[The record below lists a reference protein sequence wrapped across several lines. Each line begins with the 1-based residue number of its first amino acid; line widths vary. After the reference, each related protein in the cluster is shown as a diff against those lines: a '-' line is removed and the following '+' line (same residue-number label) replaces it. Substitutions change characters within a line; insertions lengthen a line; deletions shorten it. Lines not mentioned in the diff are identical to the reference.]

1 MKGKK
6 FLGIVLAV
14 TMMFTGNVGTSAV
27 IQGAE
32 FGDGGDVNGYV
43 EETIGESE
51 NINESELDSD
61 NIESVGENSDEMFS
75 DSETPDAEETFEDGT
90 EDAQTGF
97 EDENEEAPEVA
108 DVWEELQ
115 GYSAEV
121 SYGISGPRIVP
132 DSTLQSGMRVTYD
145 CVWLGRYQRENAN
158 KNNPLK
164 WRVLDVNGTDA
175 FLWCEDEVADVN
187 YHNTAD
193 DFTWE
198 TCDLRKWLNGEF
210 YKNAFNATEKAAIRQ
225 YGVENLENPLTGTYA
240 GRATLDYIYLLS
252 VDEVINPRYGF
263 STNPSIQDDARKR
276 KGRNCWWLRTPGTK
290 MYLCG
295 MFMGGGEGIV
305 YNGSGVVYKPGGLPY
320 YPDSVYPVLHLNL
333 ANEKAYTYAGTVC
346 TNGTVNEQ
354 NKPNSG
360 TVEDNSKYE
369 ITFDKNANNAV
380 VDFSSKVV
388 IKGDKYGKL
397 PEARRNNY
405 VFVGW
410 YTKKKG
416 GTKVTSDTVVKI
428 SKNQRLYAQWRLGGY
443 IIYDLNEGTNAKANP
458 SYYYSTNG
466 VKLEAPKR
474 KGYVFKGWYTTKDFS
489 TGTKIS
495 KIKVGTRGDKVLYA
509 RWEAKKNQEI
519 QIEKQITKTY
529 KDIGKEFKLSVS
541 GRQENAKVTYVS
553 SNKKVATA
561 KDGKILIKGAGKT
574 TITVNFAETKNYN
587 SAKKKM
593 EVIVLDE
600 QTIQINARFETG
612 TGFPALAIGI
622 MNEIHY
628 TSEKILLN
636 ATAEGN
642 KLSYTS
648 SDKKI
653 AVVDKNGGIQCK
665 STGIVTIT
673 ITAKQTEK
681 YAKATQR
688 VTFKIAKGKPVI
700 NCSKEINKN
709 VFDAPFNLE
718 ANTGAEKVTLS
729 YKSNAPEATVDK
741 EGKVTLHNWE
751 DNAISKDVQIT
762 IVSKATRNYE
772 SATATITLKISKL
785 PPDEI
790 YLKQHTDITCTLC
803 SAVMMLRRKAWLN
816 NKDWKDIT
824 EEAVE
829 PIAWINRKDGG
840 LRWEFEYR
848 NMSVK
853 RGSLE
858 DISDKKAFLISMLN
872 EHPEGIV
879 IYENTKDKQHAVL
892 LTDYTNEKF
901 YSADPDR
908 NYKRPKGRIALTDT
922 YIAELCGK
930 KENQDIDPDIIINS
944 LGAYWYIEK

>member
-61 NIESVGENSDEMFS
+61 NIELVGENSDEMFS
-75 DSETPDAEETFEDGT
+75 DSEIPNAEETFEDGA
-90 EDAQTGF
+90 EDAQAGF

-164 WRVLDVNGTDA
+164 WRVLAVNGTDA

-388 IKGDKYGKL
+388 TKGDKYGKL

-405 VFVGW
+405 VFAGW

-474 KGYVFKGWYTTKDFS
+474 KGYIFKGWYTTKDFS

-509 RWEAKKNQEI
+509 RWGAKKNQEI

-529 KDIGKEFKLSVS
+529 KDIGKEFKLSIS
-541 GRQENAKVTYVS
+541 GRQENAKVTYAS

-561 KDGKILIKGAGKT
+561 KDGKILIKGVGKA
-574 TITVNFAETKNYN
+574 TITVNFAETTNYN
-587 SAKKKM
+587 AAKKKM

-700 NCSKEINKN
+700 NCPKEINKN
-709 VFDAPFNLE
+709 VFDAPFNLG

-729 YKSNAPEATVDK
+729 YESNAPEATVDK

-751 DNAISKDVQIT
+751 DNAISKEVQIT
-762 IVSKATRNYE
+762 IISKATRNYE

-790 YLKQHTDITCTLC
+790 YLKQPQGSKTCTLY
-803 SAVMMLRRKAWLN
+803 ATMMMLRRKAWLN
-816 NKDWKDIT
+816 NDKNWRDIIEKNVKPYAWDRQNDW
-824 EEAVE
+824 
-829 PIAWINRKDGG
+829 
-840 LRWEFEYR
+840 L
-848 NMSVK
+848 
-853 RGSLE
+853 RGSFTYAGMTTWYGFLPDNVE
-858 DISDKKAFLISMLN
+858 EKKKILISMLKD
-872 EHPEGIV
+872 HPEGIM
-879 IYENTKDKQHAVL
+879 IYANEINPSHAVL
-892 LTDYTNEKF
+892 LTDYTEGVF
-901 YSADPDR
+901 YCADSDTGQ
-908 NYKRPKGRIALTDT
+908 KSGRILLTET
-922 YIAELCGK
+922 LIAETCGS
-930 KENQDIDPDIIINS
+930 QDQDVVINS
-944 LGAYWYIEK
+944 LKKYWYIK

>member
-51 NINESELDSD
+51 NINESD
-61 NIESVGENSDEMFS
+61 SDEMFS
-75 DSETPDAEETFEDGT
+75 DSEIPNAEETFEDGA
-90 EDAQTGF
+90 EDAQAGF
-97 EDENEEAPEVA
+97 EAESEETPEVA

-164 WRVLDVNGTDA
+164 WRVLAVNGTDA

-225 YGVENLENPLTGTYA
+225 YGVENLQNPLTGTYA

-354 NKPNSG
+354 NKPSSG

-388 IKGDKYGKL
+388 TKGDKYGKL

-405 VFVGW
+405 VFAGW

-416 GTKVTSDTVVKI
+416 GTKITSNTVVKI
-428 SKNQRLYAQWRLGGY
+428 SKNQRLYAQWRLGGN
-443 IIYDLNEGTNAKANP
+443 IFYDLNEGTNAKANP
-458 SYYYSTNG
+458 SYYYSTDG
-466 VKLEAPKR
+466 VKLKDPQR
-474 KGYVFKGWYTTKDFS
+474 KGYIFKGWYTTKNFGF
-489 TGTKIS
+489 GTRIS
-495 KIKVGTRGDKVLYA
+495 EIKVGTRGDKVLYA
-509 RWEAKKNQEI
+509 KWDAKKNQQI
-519 QIEKQITKTY
+519 QMEKQIIKTY
-529 KDIGKEFKLSVS
+529 KDIGKEFKLSIS
-541 GRQENAKVTYVS
+541 GRRENAKITYTS

-561 KDGKILIKGAGKT
+561 KDGKLLIKGEGKA
-574 TITVNFAETKNYN
+574 TITVNFADTKNYN
-587 SAKKKM
+587 VAKKEI
-593 EVIVLDE
+593 EVIVLKQ
-600 QTIQINARFETG
+600 QTIQIGAGFKPEIGSLANAIET
-612 TGFPALAIGI
+612 I
-622 MNEIHY
+622 NEIYY
-628 TSEKILLN
+628 TNAKISLN

-673 ITAKQTEK
+673 ITAKQTES
-681 YAKATQR
+681 YAKARQR

-700 NCSKEINKN
+700 NCPKEINKN
-709 VFDAPFNLE
+709 VFDAPFNLG

-729 YKSNAPEATVDK
+729 YESNAPEATVDK

-772 SATATITLKISKL
+772 RATATITLKISKL

-816 NKDWKDIT
+816 NKAWKDIT

-829 PIAWINRKDGG
+829 PIAWINGTG
-840 LRWEFEYR
+840 LTEEFAYEK
-848 NMSVK
+848 MSVK
-853 RGSLE
+853 RGSLK

-879 IYENTKDKQHAVL
+879 IYENTKGEDKQHAVL

-908 NYKRPKGRIALTDT
+908 NSDRPKGRIALTDT

>member
-61 NIESVGENSDEMFS
+61 NIELVGENSDEMFS
-75 DSETPDAEETFEDGT
+75 DSEIPNAEETFEDGA
-90 EDAQTGF
+90 EDAQAGF

-164 WRVLDVNGTDA
+164 WRVLAVNGTDA

-290 MYLCG
+290 MYLCD

-388 IKGDKYGKL
+388 TKGDKYGKL

-405 VFVGW
+405 VFAGW

-474 KGYVFKGWYTTKDFS
+474 KGYIFKGWYTTKDFS

-509 RWEAKKNQEI
+509 RWGAKKNQEI

-529 KDIGKEFKLSVS
+529 KDIGKEFKLSIS
-541 GRQENAKVTYVS
+541 GRQENAKVTYAS

-561 KDGKILIKGAGKT
+561 KDGKILIKGVGKA
-574 TITVNFAETKNYN
+574 TITVNFAETTNYN
-587 SAKKKM
+587 AAKKKM

-700 NCSKEINKN
+700 NCPKEINKN
-709 VFDAPFNLE
+709 VFDAPFNLG

-729 YKSNAPEATVDK
+729 YESNAPEATVDK

-751 DNAISKDVQIT
+751 DNAISKEVQIT
-762 IVSKATRNYE
+762 IISKATRNYE

-790 YLKQHTDITCTLC
+790 YLKQPQGSKTCTLY
-803 SAVMMLRRKAWLN
+803 ATMMMLRRKAWLN
-816 NKDWKDIT
+816 NDKNWRDIIEKNVKPYAWDRQNDW
-824 EEAVE
+824 
-829 PIAWINRKDGG
+829 
-840 LRWEFEYR
+840 L
-848 NMSVK
+848 
-853 RGSLE
+853 RGSFTYAGMTTWYGFLPDNVE
-858 DISDKKAFLISMLN
+858 EKKKILISMLKD
-872 EHPEGIV
+872 HPEGIM
-879 IYENTKDKQHAVL
+879 IYANEINPSHAVL
-892 LTDYTNEKF
+892 LTDYTEGVF
-901 YSADPDR
+901 YCADSDPGQ
-908 NYKRPKGRIALTDT
+908 KSGRILLTET
-922 YIAELCGK
+922 LIAETCGS
-930 KENQDIDPDIIINS
+930 QDQDVVINS
-944 LGAYWYIEK
+944 LKKYWYIK

>member
-61 NIESVGENSDEMFS
+61 NIELVGENSDEMFS
-75 DSETPDAEETFEDGT
+75 DSEIPNAEETFEDGA
-90 EDAQTGF
+90 EDAQAGF

-164 WRVLDVNGTDA
+164 WRVLAVNGTDA

-388 IKGDKYGKL
+388 TKGDKYGKL

-405 VFVGW
+405 VFAGW

-474 KGYVFKGWYTTKDFS
+474 KGYIFKGWYTTKDFS

-509 RWEAKKNQEI
+509 RWGAKKNQEI

-529 KDIGKEFKLSVS
+529 KDIGKEFKLSIS
-541 GRQENAKVTYVS
+541 GRQENAKVTYAS

-561 KDGKILIKGAGKT
+561 KDGKILIKGVGKA
-574 TITVNFAETKNYN
+574 TITVNFAETTNYN
-587 SAKKKM
+587 AAKKKM

-700 NCSKEINKN
+700 NCPKEINKN
-709 VFDAPFNLE
+709 VFDAPFNLG

-729 YKSNAPEATVDK
+729 YESNAPEATVDK

-751 DNAISKDVQIT
+751 DNAISKEVQIT
-762 IVSKATRNYE
+762 IISKATRNYE

-790 YLKQHTDITCTLC
+790 YLKQPQGSKTCTLY
-803 SAVMMLRRKAWLN
+803 ATMMMLRRKAWLN
-816 NKDWKDIT
+816 NDKNWRDIIEKNVKPYAWDRQNDW
-824 EEAVE
+824 
-829 PIAWINRKDGG
+829 
-840 LRWEFEYR
+840 L
-848 NMSVK
+848 
-853 RGSLE
+853 RGSFTYAGMTTWYGFLPDNVE
-858 DISDKKAFLISMLN
+858 EKKKILISMLKD
-872 EHPEGIV
+872 HPEGIM
-879 IYENTKDKQHAVL
+879 IYANEINPSHAVL
-892 LTDYTNEKF
+892 LTDYTEGVF
-901 YSADPDR
+901 YCADSDPGQ
-908 NYKRPKGRIALTDT
+908 KSGRILLTET
-922 YIAELCGK
+922 LIAETCGS
-930 KENQDIDPDIIINS
+930 QDQDVVINS
-944 LGAYWYIEK
+944 LKKY

>member
-61 NIESVGENSDEMFS
+61 NIELVGENSDEMFS
-75 DSETPDAEETFEDGT
+75 DSEIPNAEETFEDGA
-90 EDAQTGF
+90 EDAQAGF

-164 WRVLDVNGTDA
+164 WRVLAVNGTDA

-388 IKGDKYGKL
+388 TKGDKYGKL
-397 PEARRNNY
+397 PEERRNNY
-405 VFVGW
+405 VFAGW

-474 KGYVFKGWYTTKDFS
+474 KGYIFKGWYTTKDFS

-509 RWEAKKNQEI
+509 RWGAKKNQEI

-529 KDIGKEFKLSVS
+529 KDIGKEFKLSIS
-541 GRQENAKVTYVS
+541 GRQENAKVTYAS

-561 KDGKILIKGAGKT
+561 KDGKILIKGVGKA
-574 TITVNFAETKNYN
+574 TITVNFAETTNYN
-587 SAKKKM
+587 AAKKKM

-700 NCSKEINKN
+700 NCPKEINKN
-709 VFDAPFNLE
+709 VFDAPFNLG

-729 YKSNAPEATVDK
+729 YESNAPEATVDK

-751 DNAISKDVQIT
+751 DNAISKEVQIT
-762 IVSKATRNYE
+762 IISKATRNYE

-790 YLKQHTDITCTLC
+790 YLKQPQGSKTCTLY
-803 SAVMMLRRKAWLN
+803 ATMMMLRRKAWLN
-816 NKDWKDIT
+816 NDKNWRDIIEKNVKPYAWDRQNDW
-824 EEAVE
+824 
-829 PIAWINRKDGG
+829 
-840 LRWEFEYR
+840 L
-848 NMSVK
+848 
-853 RGSLE
+853 RGSFTYAGMTTWYGFLPDNVE
-858 DISDKKAFLISMLN
+858 EKKKILISMLKD
-872 EHPEGIV
+872 HPEGIM
-879 IYENTKDKQHAVL
+879 IYANEINPSHAVL
-892 LTDYTNEKF
+892 LTDYTEGVF
-901 YSADPDR
+901 YCADSDPGQ
-908 NYKRPKGRIALTDT
+908 KSGRILLTET
-922 YIAELCGK
+922 LIAETCGS
-930 KENQDIDPDIIINS
+930 QDQDVVINS
-944 LGAYWYIEK
+944 LKKYWYIK

>member
-61 NIESVGENSDEMFS
+61 NIELVGENSDEMFS
-75 DSETPDAEETFEDGT
+75 DSEIPNAEETFEDGA
-90 EDAQTGF
+90 EDAQAGF

-164 WRVLDVNGTDA
+164 WRVLAVNGTDA

-388 IKGDKYGKL
+388 TKGDKYGKL

-405 VFVGW
+405 VFAGW

-474 KGYVFKGWYTTKDFS
+474 KGYIFKGWYTTKDFS

-509 RWEAKKNQEI
+509 RWGAKKNQEI

-529 KDIGKEFKLSVS
+529 KDIGKEFKLSIS
-541 GRQENAKVTYVS
+541 GRQENAKVTYAS

-561 KDGKILIKGAGKT
+561 KDGKILIKGVGKA
-574 TITVNFAETKNYN
+574 TITVNFAETTNYN
-587 SAKKKM
+587 AAKKKM

-648 SDKKI
+648 SDKII

-700 NCSKEINKN
+700 NCPKEINKN
-709 VFDAPFNLE
+709 VFDAPFNLG

-729 YKSNAPEATVDK
+729 YESNAPEATVDK

-751 DNAISKDVQIT
+751 DNAISKEVQIT
-762 IVSKATRNYE
+762 IISKATRNYE

-790 YLKQHTDITCTLC
+790 YLKQPQGSKTCTLY
-803 SAVMMLRRKAWLN
+803 ATMMMLRRKAWLN
-816 NKDWKDIT
+816 NDKNWRDIIEKNVNPYAWDRQNDW
-824 EEAVE
+824 
-829 PIAWINRKDGG
+829 
-840 LRWEFEYR
+840 L
-848 NMSVK
+848 
-853 RGSLE
+853 RGSFTYAGMTTWYGFLPDNVE
-858 DISDKKAFLISMLN
+858 EKKKILISMLKD
-872 EHPEGIV
+872 HPEGIM
-879 IYENTKDKQHAVL
+879 IYANEINPSHAVL
-892 LTDYTNEKF
+892 LTDYTEGVF
-901 YSADPDR
+901 YCADSDPGQ
-908 NYKRPKGRIALTDT
+908 KSGRILLTET
-922 YIAELCGK
+922 LIAETCGS
-930 KENQDIDPDIIINS
+930 QDQDVVINS
-944 LGAYWYIEK
+944 LKKYWYIK

>member
-61 NIESVGENSDEMFS
+61 NIELVGENSDEMFS
-75 DSETPDAEETFEDGT
+75 DSEIPNAEETFEDGA
-90 EDAQTGF
+90 EDAQAGF

-164 WRVLDVNGTDA
+164 WRVLAVNGTDA

-225 YGVENLENPLTGTYA
+225 YGVENLENPLTETYA

-388 IKGDKYGKL
+388 TKGDKYGKL

-405 VFVGW
+405 VFAGW

-474 KGYVFKGWYTTKDFS
+474 KGYIFKGWYTTKDFS

-509 RWEAKKNQEI
+509 RWGAKKNQEI

-529 KDIGKEFKLSVS
+529 KDIGKEFKLSIS
-541 GRQENAKVTYVS
+541 GRQENAKVTYAS

-561 KDGKILIKGAGKT
+561 KDGKILIKGVGKA
-574 TITVNFAETKNYN
+574 TITVNFAETTNYN
-587 SAKKKM
+587 AAKKKM

-700 NCSKEINKN
+700 NCPKEINKN
-709 VFDAPFNLE
+709 VFDAPFNLG

-729 YKSNAPEATVDK
+729 YESNAPEATVDK

-751 DNAISKDVQIT
+751 DNAISKEVQIT
-762 IVSKATRNYE
+762 IISKATRNYE

-790 YLKQHTDITCTLC
+790 YLKQPQGSKTCTLY
-803 SAVMMLRRKAWLN
+803 ATMMMLRRKAWLN
-816 NKDWKDIT
+816 NDKNWRDIIEKNVKPYAWDRQNDW
-824 EEAVE
+824 
-829 PIAWINRKDGG
+829 
-840 LRWEFEYR
+840 L
-848 NMSVK
+848 
-853 RGSLE
+853 RGSFTYAGMTTWYGFLPDNVE
-858 DISDKKAFLISMLN
+858 EKKKILISMLKD
-872 EHPEGIV
+872 HPEGIM
-879 IYENTKDKQHAVL
+879 IYANEINPSHAVL
-892 LTDYTNEKF
+892 LTDYTEGVF
-901 YSADPDR
+901 YCADSDPGQ
-908 NYKRPKGRIALTDT
+908 KSGRILLTET
-922 YIAELCGK
+922 LIAETCGS
-930 KENQDIDPDIIINS
+930 QDQDVVINS
-944 LGAYWYIEK
+944 LKKYWYIK

>member
-61 NIESVGENSDEMFS
+61 NIELVGENSDEMFS
-75 DSETPDAEETFEDGT
+75 DSEIPNAEETFEDGA
-90 EDAQTGF
+90 EDAQAGF

-164 WRVLDVNGTDA
+164 WRVLAVNGTDA

-388 IKGDKYGKL
+388 TKGDKYGKL

-405 VFVGW
+405 VFAGW

-474 KGYVFKGWYTTKDFS
+474 KGYIFKGWYTTKDFS

-509 RWEAKKNQEI
+509 RWGAKKNQEI

-529 KDIGKEFKLSVS
+529 KDIGKEFKLSIS
-541 GRQENAKVTYVS
+541 GRQENAKVTYAS

-561 KDGKILIKGAGKT
+561 KDGKILIKGVGKA
-574 TITVNFAETKNYN
+574 TITVNFAETTNYN
-587 SAKKKM
+587 AAKKKM

-700 NCSKEINKN
+700 NCPKEINKN
-709 VFDAPFNLE
+709 VFDAPFNLG

-729 YKSNAPEATVDK
+729 YESNAPEATVDK

-751 DNAISKDVQIT
+751 DNAISKEVQIT
-762 IVSKATRNYE
+762 IISKATRNYE

-790 YLKQHTDITCTLC
+790 YLKQPQGSKTCTLY
-803 SAVMMLRRKAWLN
+803 ATMMMLRRKAWLN
-816 NKDWKDIT
+816 NDKNWRDIIEKNVKPYAWDRQNDW
-824 EEAVE
+824 
-829 PIAWINRKDGG
+829 
-840 LRWEFEYR
+840 L
-848 NMSVK
+848 
-853 RGSLE
+853 RGSFTYAGMTTLYVFLPDNVE
-858 DISDKKAFLISMLN
+858 EKKKILISMLKD
-872 EHPEGIV
+872 HPEGIM
-879 IYENTKDKQHAVL
+879 IYANEINPSHAVL
-892 LTDYTNEKF
+892 LTDYTEGVF
-901 YSADPDR
+901 YCADSDPGQ
-908 NYKRPKGRIALTDT
+908 KSGRILLTET
-922 YIAELCGK
+922 LIAETCGS
-930 KENQDIDPDIIINS
+930 QDQDVVINS
-944 LGAYWYIEK
+944 LKKYWYIK

>member
-61 NIESVGENSDEMFS
+61 NIELVGENSDEMFS
-75 DSETPDAEETFEDGT
+75 DSEIPNAEETFEDGA
-90 EDAQTGF
+90 EDAQAGF

-164 WRVLDVNGTDA
+164 WRVLAVNGTDA

-388 IKGDKYGKL
+388 TKGDKYGKL

-405 VFVGW
+405 VFAGW

-474 KGYVFKGWYTTKDFS
+474 KGYIFKGRYTTKDFS

-509 RWEAKKNQEI
+509 RWGAKKNQEI

-529 KDIGKEFKLSVS
+529 KDIGKEFKLSIS
-541 GRQENAKVTYVS
+541 GRQENAKVTYAS

-561 KDGKILIKGAGKT
+561 KDGKILIKGVGKA
-574 TITVNFAETKNYN
+574 TITVNFAETTNYN
-587 SAKKKM
+587 AAKKKM

-700 NCSKEINKN
+700 NCPKEINKN
-709 VFDAPFNLE
+709 VFDAPFNLG

-729 YKSNAPEATVDK
+729 YESNAPEATVDK

-751 DNAISKDVQIT
+751 DNAISKEVQIT
-762 IVSKATRNYE
+762 IISKATRNYE

-790 YLKQHTDITCTLC
+790 YLKQPQGSKTCTLY
-803 SAVMMLRRKAWLN
+803 ATMMMLRRKAWLN
-816 NKDWKDIT
+816 NDKNWRDIIEKNVKPYAWDRQNDW
-824 EEAVE
+824 
-829 PIAWINRKDGG
+829 
-840 LRWEFEYR
+840 L
-848 NMSVK
+848 
-853 RGSLE
+853 RGSFTYAGMTTWYGFLPDNVE
-858 DISDKKAFLISMLN
+858 EKKKILISMLKD
-872 EHPEGIV
+872 HPEGIM
-879 IYENTKDKQHAVL
+879 IYANEINPSHAVL
-892 LTDYTNEKF
+892 LTDYTEGVF
-901 YSADPDR
+901 YCADSDPGQ
-908 NYKRPKGRIALTDT
+908 KSGRILLTET
-922 YIAELCGK
+922 LIAETCGS
-930 KENQDIDPDIIINS
+930 QDQDVVINS
-944 LGAYWYIEK
+944 LKKYWYIK

>member
-61 NIESVGENSDEMFS
+61 NIELVGENSDEMFS
-75 DSETPDAEETFEDGT
+75 DSEIPNAEETFEDGA
-90 EDAQTGF
+90 EDAQAGF

-164 WRVLDVNGTDA
+164 WRVLAVNGTDA

-225 YGVENLENPLTGTYA
+225 YGVENLENPLTGTYED
-240 GRATLDYIYLLS
+240 RATLDYIYLLS

-388 IKGDKYGKL
+388 TKGDKYGKL

-405 VFVGW
+405 VFAGW

-474 KGYVFKGWYTTKDFS
+474 KGYIFKGWYTTKDFS

-509 RWEAKKNQEI
+509 RWGAKKNQEI

-529 KDIGKEFKLSVS
+529 KDIGKEFKLSIS
-541 GRQENAKVTYVS
+541 GRQENAKVTYAS

-561 KDGKILIKGAGKT
+561 KDGKILIKGVGKA
-574 TITVNFAETKNYN
+574 TITVNFAETTNYN
-587 SAKKKM
+587 AAKKKM

-700 NCSKEINKN
+700 NCPKEINKN
-709 VFDAPFNLE
+709 VFDAPFNLG

-729 YKSNAPEATVDK
+729 YESNAPEATVDK

-751 DNAISKDVQIT
+751 DNAISKEVQIT
-762 IVSKATRNYE
+762 IISKATRNYE

-790 YLKQHTDITCTLC
+790 YLKQPQGSKTCTLY
-803 SAVMMLRRKAWLN
+803 ATMMMLRRKAWLN
-816 NKDWKDIT
+816 NDKNWRDIIEKNVKPYAWDRQNDW
-824 EEAVE
+824 
-829 PIAWINRKDGG
+829 
-840 LRWEFEYR
+840 L
-848 NMSVK
+848 
-853 RGSLE
+853 RGSFTYAGMTTWYGFLPDNVE
-858 DISDKKAFLISMLN
+858 EKKKILISMLKD
-872 EHPEGIV
+872 HPEGIM
-879 IYENTKDKQHAVL
+879 IYANEINPSHAVL
-892 LTDYTNEKF
+892 LTDYTEGVF
-901 YSADPDR
+901 YCADSDPGQ
-908 NYKRPKGRIALTDT
+908 KSGRILLTET
-922 YIAELCGK
+922 LIAETCGS
-930 KENQDIDPDIIINS
+930 QDQDVVINS
-944 LGAYWYIEK
+944 LKKYWYIK

>member
-61 NIESVGENSDEMFS
+61 NIELVGENSDEMFS
-75 DSETPDAEETFEDGT
+75 DSEIPNAEETFEDGA
-90 EDAQTGF
+90 EDAQAGF

-164 WRVLDVNGTDA
+164 WRVLAVNGTDA

-369 ITFDKNANNAV
+369 ITFDKNASNAV

-388 IKGDKYGKL
+388 TKGDKYGKL

-405 VFVGW
+405 VFAGW

-474 KGYVFKGWYTTKDFS
+474 KGYIFKGWYTTKDFS

-509 RWEAKKNQEI
+509 RWGAKKNQEI

-529 KDIGKEFKLSVS
+529 KDIGKEFKLSIS
-541 GRQENAKVTYVS
+541 GRQENAKVTYAS

-561 KDGKILIKGAGKT
+561 KDGKILIKGVGKA
-574 TITVNFAETKNYN
+574 TITVNFAETTNYN
-587 SAKKKM
+587 AAKKKM

-700 NCSKEINKN
+700 NCPKEINKN
-709 VFDAPFNLE
+709 VFDAPFNLG

-729 YKSNAPEATVDK
+729 YESNAPEATVDK

-751 DNAISKDVQIT
+751 DNAISKEVQIT
-762 IVSKATRNYE
+762 IISKATRNYE

-790 YLKQHTDITCTLC
+790 YLKQPQGSKTCTLY
-803 SAVMMLRRKAWLN
+803 ATMMMLRRKAWLN
-816 NKDWKDIT
+816 NDKNWRDIIEKNVKPYAWDRQNDW
-824 EEAVE
+824 
-829 PIAWINRKDGG
+829 
-840 LRWEFEYR
+840 L
-848 NMSVK
+848 
-853 RGSLE
+853 RGSFTYAGMTTWYGFLPDNVE
-858 DISDKKAFLISMLN
+858 EKKKILISMLKD
-872 EHPEGIV
+872 HPEGIM
-879 IYENTKDKQHAVL
+879 IYANEINPSHAVL
-892 LTDYTNEKF
+892 LTDYTEGVF
-901 YSADPDR
+901 YCADSDPGQ
-908 NYKRPKGRIALTDT
+908 KSGRILLTET
-922 YIAELCGK
+922 LIAETCGS
-930 KENQDIDPDIIINS
+930 QDQDVVINS
-944 LGAYWYIEK
+944 LKKYWYIK

>member
-61 NIESVGENSDEMFS
+61 NIELVGENSDEMFS
-75 DSETPDAEETFEDGT
+75 DSEIPNAEETFEDGA
-90 EDAQTGF
+90 EDAQAGF
-97 EDENEEAPEVA
+97 EDENEEVPEVA

-164 WRVLDVNGTDA
+164 WRVLAVNGTDA

-276 KGRNCWWLRTPGTK
+276 NGRNCWWLRTPGTK

-388 IKGDKYGKL
+388 TKGDKYGKL

-405 VFVGW
+405 VFAGW

-474 KGYVFKGWYTTKDFS
+474 KGYIFKGWYTTKDFS

-509 RWEAKKNQEI
+509 RWGAKKNQEI

-529 KDIGKEFKLSVS
+529 KDIGKEFKLSIS
-541 GRQENAKVTYVS
+541 GRQENAKVTYAS

-561 KDGKILIKGAGKT
+561 KDGKILIKGVGKA
-574 TITVNFAETKNYN
+574 TITVNFAETTNYN
-587 SAKKKM
+587 AAKKKM

-700 NCSKEINKN
+700 NCPKEINKN
-709 VFDAPFNLE
+709 VFDAPFNLG

-729 YKSNAPEATVDK
+729 YESNAPEATVDK

-751 DNAISKDVQIT
+751 DNAISKEVQIT
-762 IVSKATRNYE
+762 IISKATRNYE

-790 YLKQHTDITCTLC
+790 YLKQPQGSKTCTLY
-803 SAVMMLRRKAWLN
+803 ATMMMLRRKAWLN
-816 NKDWKDIT
+816 NDKNWRDIIEKNVKPYAWDRQNDW
-824 EEAVE
+824 
-829 PIAWINRKDGG
+829 
-840 LRWEFEYR
+840 L
-848 NMSVK
+848 
-853 RGSLE
+853 RGSFTYAGMTTWYGFLPDNVE
-858 DISDKKAFLISMLN
+858 EKKKILISMLKD
-872 EHPEGIV
+872 HPEGIM
-879 IYENTKDKQHAVL
+879 IYANEINPSHAVL
-892 LTDYTNEKF
+892 LTDYTEGVF
-901 YSADPDR
+901 YCADSDPGQ
-908 NYKRPKGRIALTDT
+908 KSGRILLTET
-922 YIAELCGK
+922 LIAETCGS
-930 KENQDIDPDIIINS
+930 QDQDVVINS
-944 LGAYWYIEK
+944 LKKYWYIK

>member
-51 NINESELDSD
+51 NINESDLDSD

-416 GTKVTSDTVVKI
+416 GTKITSNTVVKI
-428 SKNQRLYAQWRLGGY
+428 SKNQRLYAQWRLGGN
-443 IIYDLNEGTNAKANP
+443 IFYDLNEGTNAKANP
-458 SYYYSTNG
+458 SYYYSTDG
-466 VKLEAPKR
+466 VKLKDPQR
-474 KGYVFKGWYTTKDFS
+474 KGYIFKGWYTTKNFGF
-489 TGTKIS
+489 GTRIS
-495 KIKVGTRGDKVLYA
+495 EIKVGTRGDKVLYA
-509 RWEAKKNQEI
+509 KWDAKKNQQI
-519 QIEKQITKTY
+519 QMEKQIIKTY
-529 KDIGKEFKLSVS
+529 KDIGKEFKLSIS
-541 GRQENAKVTYVS
+541 GRRENAKITYTS

-561 KDGKILIKGAGKT
+561 KDGKLLIKGEGKA
-574 TITVNFAETKNYN
+574 TITVNFADTKNYN
-587 SAKKKM
+587 AAKKEI
-593 EVIVLDE
+593 EVIVLKQ
-600 QTIQINARFETG
+600 QTIQIGAGFKPEIGFAGATIG
-612 TGFPALAIGI
+612 T
-622 MNEIHY
+622 MNEIRY
-628 TSEKILLN
+628 TNGKILLN

-642 KLSYTS
+642 KLTYTS

-700 NCSKEINKN
+700 NCPKEINKN

-718 ANTGAEKVTLS
+718 TNTGAEKVTLS

-762 IVSKATRNYE
+762 IISKATRNYE

-790 YLKQHTDITCTLC
+790 YLKQPQGSETCTLY
-803 SAVMMLRRKAWLN
+803 AAMMMLRRKAWMN
-816 NKDWKDIT
+816 NKNWSNII
-824 EEAVE
+824 EENVKPYAWNGVLKGSFTYADMTTWYGFLPESVE
-829 PIAWINRKDGG
+829 G
-840 LRWEFEYR
+840 
-848 NMSVK
+848 
-853 RGSLE
+853 
-858 DISDKKAFLISMLN
+858 KKETLISMLKD
-872 EHPEGIV
+872 HPEGIV
-879 IYENTKDKQHAVL
+879 IYANELEPPHAVL
-892 LTDYTNEKF
+892 LTDYTEGVF
-901 YSADPDR
+901 YCADSDPGQ
-908 NYKRPKGRIALTDT
+908 KSGRILLTET
-922 YIAELCGK
+922 LIAKTCSS
-930 KENQDIDPDIIINS
+930 QDQDAVINS
-944 LGAYWYIEK
+944 LKKYWYIK

>member
-6 FLGIVLAV
+6 ILGIVLAV

-61 NIESVGENSDEMFS
+61 NIESVEENSDEMFS
-75 DSETPDAEETFEDGT
+75 DSEIPNAEETFEDGT
-90 EDAQTGF
+90 EDAQAGF
-97 EDENEEAPEVA
+97 EAESEETPEVA
-108 DVWEELQ
+108 DVWDELE

-121 SYGISGPRIVP
+121 SHGISGPRIVP

-164 WRVLDVNGTDA
+164 WRVLAVNGTDA

-276 KGRNCWWLRTPGTK
+276 NGRNCWWLRTPGTK

-369 ITFDKNANNAV
+369 IAFDKNANNAV
-380 VDFSSKVV
+380 VDFSSKIVT
-388 IKGDKYGKL
+388 KGDKYGKL

-405 VFVGW
+405 VFTGW

-416 GTKVTSDTVVKI
+416 GTKVKSDTVVKI

-443 IIYDLNEGTNAKANP
+443 IVYDLNEGTNAKANP
-458 SYYYSTNG
+458 SYYYSING

-474 KGYVFKGWYTTKDFS
+474 KGYIFKGWYTTKDFS

-495 KIKVGTRGDKVLYA
+495 KIKVGTCGDKVLYA

-541 GRQENAKVTYVS
+541 GRQENAKVTYAS

-561 KDGKILIKGAGKT
+561 KDGKILIKGAGKA
-574 TITVNFAETKNYN
+574 TITVNFAETTNYN
-587 SAKKKM
+587 AAKKKIK
-593 EVIVLDE
+593 VIVLDE

-628 TSEKILLN
+628 TTEKILLN

-700 NCSKEINKN
+700 NCPKEINKN
-709 VFDAPFNLE
+709 VFDAPFNLG
-718 ANTGAEKVTLS
+718 ANTGAEKVILS
-729 YKSNAPEATVDK
+729 YESNAPEATVDK

-751 DNAISKDVQIT
+751 DNAISKNVQIT

-790 YLKQHTDITCTLC
+790 YLKQPQGSNTCTLY
-803 SAVMMLRRKAWLN
+803 ATMMMLRRKAWLN
-816 NKDWKDIT
+816 NDKYWSDII
-824 EEAVE
+824 EGNVK
-829 PIAWINRKDGG
+829 PYAWDGG
-840 LRWEFEYR
+840 L
-848 NMSVK
+848 K
-853 RGSLE
+853 GSFTYAGMTTWYGFLPDNVE
-858 DISDKKAFLISMLN
+858 EKKKILISMLKD
-872 EHPEGIV
+872 HPEGIV
-879 IYENTKDKQHAVL
+879 IYASELKEPHAVL
-892 LTDYTNEKF
+892 LTDYTEGVF
-901 YSADPDR
+901 YCADSDPGDKR
-908 NYKRPKGRIALTDT
+908 NPRPIGRIPLTET
-922 YIAELCGK
+922 LIADGCVSK
-930 KENQDIDPDIIINS
+930 NQDAVINS
-944 LGAYWYIEK
+944 LKKYWYIK

>member
-61 NIESVGENSDEMFS
+61 NIELVGENSDEMFS
-75 DSETPDAEETFEDGT
+75 DSEIPNAEETFEDGA
-90 EDAQTGF
+90 EDAQAGF

-164 WRVLDVNGTDA
+164 WRVLAVNGTDA

-388 IKGDKYGKL
+388 TKGDKYGKL

-405 VFVGW
+405 VFAGW

-474 KGYVFKGWYTTKDFS
+474 KGYIFKGWYTTKDFS

-509 RWEAKKNQEI
+509 RWGAKKNQEI

-529 KDIGKEFKLSVS
+529 KDIGKEFKLSIS
-541 GRQENAKVTYVS
+541 GRQENAKVTYAS

-561 KDGKILIKGAGKT
+561 KDGKILIKGVGKA
-574 TITVNFAETKNYN
+574 TITVNFAETTNYN
-587 SAKKKM
+587 AAKKKM

-700 NCSKEINKN
+700 NCPKEINKN
-709 VFDAPFNLE
+709 VFDAPFNLG

-729 YKSNAPEATVDK
+729 YESNAPEATVDK

-751 DNAISKDVQIT
+751 DNAISKEVQIT
-762 IVSKATRNYE
+762 IISKATRNYE

-790 YLKQHTDITCTLC
+790 YLKQPQGSKTCTLY
-803 SAVMMLRRKAWLN
+803 ATMMMLRRKAWLN
-816 NKDWKDIT
+816 NDKNWRDIIEKNVKPYAWDRQNDW
-824 EEAVE
+824 
-829 PIAWINRKDGG
+829 
-840 LRWEFEYR
+840 L
-848 NMSVK
+848 
-853 RGSLE
+853 RGSFTYAGMTTWYGFLPDHVE
-858 DISDKKAFLISMLN
+858 EKKKILISMLKD
-872 EHPEGIV
+872 HPEGIM
-879 IYENTKDKQHAVL
+879 IYANEINPSHAVL
-892 LTDYTNEKF
+892 LTDYTEGVF
-901 YSADPDR
+901 YCADSDPGQ
-908 NYKRPKGRIALTDT
+908 KSGRILLTET
-922 YIAELCGK
+922 LIAETCGS
-930 KENQDIDPDIIINS
+930 QDQDVVINS
-944 LGAYWYIEK
+944 LKKYWYIK

>member
-43 EETIGESE
+43 EETIGELE

-61 NIESVGENSDEMFS
+61 NIELVGENSDEMFS
-75 DSETPDAEETFEDGT
+75 DSEIPNAEETFEDGA
-90 EDAQTGF
+90 EDAQAGF

-164 WRVLDVNGTDA
+164 WRVLAVNGTDA

-388 IKGDKYGKL
+388 TKGDKYGKL

-405 VFVGW
+405 VFAGW

-474 KGYVFKGWYTTKDFS
+474 KGYIFKGWYTTKDFS

-509 RWEAKKNQEI
+509 RWGAKKNQEI

-529 KDIGKEFKLSVS
+529 KDIGKEFKLSIS
-541 GRQENAKVTYVS
+541 GRQENAKVTYAS

-561 KDGKILIKGAGKT
+561 KDGKILIKGVGKA
-574 TITVNFAETKNYN
+574 TITVNFAETTNYN
-587 SAKKKM
+587 AAKKKM

-700 NCSKEINKN
+700 NCPKEINKN
-709 VFDAPFNLE
+709 VFDAPFNLG

-729 YKSNAPEATVDK
+729 YESNAPEATVDK

-751 DNAISKDVQIT
+751 DNAISKEVQIT
-762 IVSKATRNYE
+762 IISKATRNYE

-790 YLKQHTDITCTLC
+790 YLKQPQGSKTCTLY
-803 SAVMMLRRKAWLN
+803 ATMMMLRRKAWLN
-816 NKDWKDIT
+816 NDKNWRDIIEKNVKPYAWDRQNDW
-824 EEAVE
+824 
-829 PIAWINRKDGG
+829 
-840 LRWEFEYR
+840 L
-848 NMSVK
+848 
-853 RGSLE
+853 RGSFTYAGMTTWYGFLPDNVE
-858 DISDKKAFLISMLN
+858 EKKKILISMLKD
-872 EHPEGIV
+872 HPEGIM
-879 IYENTKDKQHAVL
+879 IYANEINPSHAVL
-892 LTDYTNEKF
+892 LTDYTEGVF
-901 YSADPDR
+901 YCADSDPGQ
-908 NYKRPKGRIALTDT
+908 KSGRILLTET
-922 YIAELCGK
+922 LIAETCGS
-930 KENQDIDPDIIINS
+930 QDQDVVINS
-944 LGAYWYIEK
+944 LKKYWYIK

>member
-6 FLGIVLAV
+6 ILGIVLAV
-14 TMMFTGNVGTSAV
+14 TMMFTGNIGPSAV

-75 DSETPDAEETFEDGT
+75 DSEIPNAEETFEDGA
-90 EDAQTGF
+90 EDAQAGF
-97 EDENEEAPEVA
+97 EAESEETPEVT
-108 DVWEELQ
+108 DVWDELQ

-121 SYGISGPRIVP
+121 SHGISGPRIVP

-164 WRVLDVNGTDA
+164 WRVLAVNGTDA
-175 FLWCEDEVADVN
+175 FLWCENEVADVN

-276 KGRNCWWLRTPGTK
+276 NGRNCWWLRTPGTK

-360 TVEDNSKYE
+360 TAEDNSKYE

-380 VDFSSKVV
+380 VDLGSKVV
-388 IKGDKYGKL
+388 TKGDKYGKL

-405 VFVGW
+405 VFLGW

-416 GTKVTSDTVVKI
+416 GTKITSNTVVKI
-428 SKNQRLYAQWRLGGY
+428 SKNQRLYAQWRLGGN
-443 IIYDLNEGTNAKANP
+443 IFYDLNEGTNAKANP
-458 SYYYSTNG
+458 SYYYSTDG
-466 VKLEAPKR
+466 VKLKDPQR
-474 KGYVFKGWYTTKDFS
+474 KGYIFKGWYTTKNFGF
-489 TGTKIS
+489 GTRIS
-495 KIKVGTRGDKVLYA
+495 EIKVGTRGDKVLYA
-509 RWEAKKNQEI
+509 KWDAKKNQQI
-519 QIEKQITKTY
+519 QMEKQIIKTY
-529 KDIGKEFKLSVS
+529 KDIGKEFKLSIS
-541 GRQENAKVTYVS
+541 GRRENAKITYTS

-561 KDGKILIKGAGKT
+561 KDGKLLIKGEGKA
-574 TITVNFAETKNYN
+574 TITVNFADTKNYN
-587 SAKKKM
+587 VAKKEI
-593 EVIVLDE
+593 EVIVLKQ
-600 QTIQINARFETG
+600 QTIQIGAGFKPEIGFAGATIG
-612 TGFPALAIGI
+612 T
-622 MNEIHY
+622 MNEIRY
-628 TSEKILLN
+628 TNGKILLN

-642 KLSYTS
+642 KLTYTS

-653 AVVDKNGGIQCK
+653 AVVSKDGEIQCK
-665 STGIVTIT
+665 STGIVAIT
-673 ITAKQTEK
+673 IIAKQTDEYEK
-681 YAKATQR
+681 TTER
-688 VTFKIAKGKPVI
+688 VAFKIIKGKPNI
-700 NCSKEINKN
+700 ICTNEIDKK
-709 VFDAPFNLE
+709 VSDAPFNLGV
-718 ANTGAEKVTLS
+718 NTGVEKVTLS
-729 YKSNAPEATVDK
+729 YKSSSPELATVDK
-741 EGKVTLHNWE
+741 GGNVTLHNWSDAVLE
-751 DNAISKDVQIT
+751 KEVQIT
-762 IVSKATRNYE
+762 IASKATKNYE
-772 SATATITLKISKL
+772 SATATITLKIYKF

-790 YLKQHTDITCTLC
+790 YLKQPKDSVTCTLY
-803 SAVMMLRRKAWLN
+803 AAMMMLRRKAWMD
-816 NKDWKDIT
+816 NKEWRGIT
-824 EEAVE
+824 EQEVK
-829 PIAWINRKDGG
+829 PIAWNEGLKWHFTYGG
-840 LRWEFEYR
+840 MDTWRENFSGGVTE
-848 NMSVK
+848 
-853 RGSLE
+853 
-858 DISDKKAFLISMLN
+858 KKQKLISMLE

-879 IYENTKDKQHAVL
+879 IYNWNIPHAVL
-892 LTDYTNEKF
+892 LTDYTDGVF
-901 YSADPDR
+901 YSADSDSNPL
-908 NYKRPKGRIALTDT
+908 RPKGRIPLSETL
-922 YIAELCGK
+922 IAERCNTK
-930 KENQDIDPDIIINS
+930 DQDLIINS
-944 LGAYWYIEK
+944 LGEYWYIKNVYK

>member
-61 NIESVGENSDEMFS
+61 NIELVGENSDEMFS
-75 DSETPDAEETFEDGT
+75 DSEIPNAEETFEDGA
-90 EDAQTGF
+90 EDAQAGF

-164 WRVLDVNGTDA
+164 WRVLAVNGTDA

-388 IKGDKYGKL
+388 TKGDKYGKL

-405 VFVGW
+405 VFAGW

-474 KGYVFKGWYTTKDFS
+474 KGYIFKGWYTTKDFS

-509 RWEAKKNQEI
+509 RWGAKKNQEI

-529 KDIGKEFKLSVS
+529 KDIGKEFKLSIS
-541 GRQENAKVTYVS
+541 GRQENAKVTYAS

-561 KDGKILIKGAGKT
+561 KDGKILIKGVGKA
-574 TITVNFAETKNYN
+574 TITVNFAETTNYN
-587 SAKKKM
+587 AAKKKM
-593 EVIVLDE
+593 EVIVLEE

-700 NCSKEINKN
+700 NCPKEINKN
-709 VFDAPFNLE
+709 VFDAPFNLG

-729 YKSNAPEATVDK
+729 YESNAPEATVDK

-751 DNAISKDVQIT
+751 DNAISKEVQIT
-762 IVSKATRNYE
+762 IISKATRNYE

-790 YLKQHTDITCTLC
+790 YLKQPQGSKTCTLY
-803 SAVMMLRRKAWLN
+803 ATMMMLRRKAWLN
-816 NKDWKDIT
+816 NDKNWRDIIEKNVKPYAWDRQNDW
-824 EEAVE
+824 
-829 PIAWINRKDGG
+829 
-840 LRWEFEYR
+840 L
-848 NMSVK
+848 
-853 RGSLE
+853 RGSFTYAGMTTWYGFLPDNVE
-858 DISDKKAFLISMLN
+858 EKKKILISMLKD
-872 EHPEGIV
+872 HPEGIM
-879 IYENTKDKQHAVL
+879 IYANEINPSHAVL
-892 LTDYTNEKF
+892 LTDYTEGVF
-901 YSADPDR
+901 YCADSDPGQ
-908 NYKRPKGRIALTDT
+908 KSGRILLTET
-922 YIAELCGK
+922 LIAETCGS
-930 KENQDIDPDIIINS
+930 QDQDVVINS
-944 LGAYWYIEK
+944 LKKYWYIK

>member
-1 MKGKK
+1 
-6 FLGIVLAV
+6 
-14 TMMFTGNVGTSAV
+14 
-27 IQGAE
+27 
-32 FGDGGDVNGYV
+32 
-43 EETIGESE
+43 
-51 NINESELDSD
+51 
-61 NIESVGENSDEMFS
+61 
-75 DSETPDAEETFEDGT
+75 
-90 EDAQTGF
+90 
-97 EDENEEAPEVA
+97 
-108 DVWEELQ
+108 
-115 GYSAEV
+115 
-121 SYGISGPRIVP
+121 
-132 DSTLQSGMRVTYD
+132 
-145 CVWLGRYQRENAN
+145 
-158 KNNPLK
+158 
-164 WRVLDVNGTDA
+164 
-175 FLWCEDEVADVN
+175 
-187 YHNTAD
+187 
-193 DFTWE
+193 
-198 TCDLRKWLNGEF
+198 
-210 YKNAFNATEKAAIRQ
+210 
-225 YGVENLENPLTGTYA
+225 
-240 GRATLDYIYLLS
+240 
-252 VDEVINPRYGF
+252 
-263 STNPSIQDDARKR
+263 
-276 KGRNCWWLRTPGTK
+276 
-290 MYLCG
+290 
-295 MFMGGGEGIV
+295 

-388 IKGDKYGKL
+388 TKGDKYGKL

-405 VFVGW
+405 VFAGW

-474 KGYVFKGWYTTKDFS
+474 KGYIFKGWYTTKDFS

-509 RWEAKKNQEI
+509 RWGAKKNQEI

-529 KDIGKEFKLSVS
+529 KDIGKEFKLSIS
-541 GRQENAKVTYVS
+541 GRQENAKVTYAS

-561 KDGKILIKGAGKT
+561 KDGKILIKGVGKA
-574 TITVNFAETKNYN
+574 TITVNFAETTNYN
-587 SAKKKM
+587 AAKKKM

-700 NCSKEINKN
+700 NCPKEINKN
-709 VFDAPFNLE
+709 VFDAPFNLG

-729 YKSNAPEATVDK
+729 YESNAPEATVDK
-741 EGKVTLHNWE
+741 
-751 DNAISKDVQIT
+751 
-762 IVSKATRNYE
+762 
-772 SATATITLKISKL
+772 
-785 PPDEI
+785 
-790 YLKQHTDITCTLC
+790 
-803 SAVMMLRRKAWLN
+803 
-816 NKDWKDIT
+816 
-824 EEAVE
+824 
-829 PIAWINRKDGG
+829 
-840 LRWEFEYR
+840 
-848 NMSVK
+848 
-853 RGSLE
+853 
-858 DISDKKAFLISMLN
+858 
-872 EHPEGIV
+872 
-879 IYENTKDKQHAVL
+879 
-892 LTDYTNEKF
+892 
-901 YSADPDR
+901 
-908 NYKRPKGRIALTDT
+908 
-922 YIAELCGK
+922 
-930 KENQDIDPDIIINS
+930 
-944 LGAYWYIEK
+944 

>member
-61 NIESVGENSDEMFS
+61 NIELVGENSDEMFS
-75 DSETPDAEETFEDGT
+75 DSEIPNAEETFEDGA
-90 EDAQTGF
+90 EDAQAGF

-164 WRVLDVNGTDA
+164 WRVLAVNGTDA

-388 IKGDKYGKL
+388 TKGDKYGKL

-405 VFVGW
+405 VFAGW

-474 KGYVFKGWYTTKDFS
+474 KGYIFKGWYTTKDFS

-509 RWEAKKNQEI
+509 RWGAKKNQEI

-529 KDIGKEFKLSVS
+529 KDIGKEFKLSIS
-541 GRQENAKVTYVS
+541 GRQENAKVTYAS

-561 KDGKILIKGAGKT
+561 KDGKILIKGVGKA
-574 TITVNFAETKNYN
+574 TITVNFAETTNYN
-587 SAKKKM
+587 AAKKKM

-642 KLSYTS
+642 KLLYTS

-700 NCSKEINKN
+700 NCPKEINKN
-709 VFDAPFNLE
+709 VFDAPFNLG

-729 YKSNAPEATVDK
+729 YESNAPEATVDK

-751 DNAISKDVQIT
+751 DNAISKEVQIT
-762 IVSKATRNYE
+762 IISKATRNYE

-790 YLKQHTDITCTLC
+790 YLKQPQGSKTCTLY
-803 SAVMMLRRKAWLN
+803 ATMMMLRRKAWLN
-816 NKDWKDIT
+816 NDKNWRDIIEKNVKPYAWDRQNDW
-824 EEAVE
+824 
-829 PIAWINRKDGG
+829 
-840 LRWEFEYR
+840 L
-848 NMSVK
+848 
-853 RGSLE
+853 RGSFTYAGMTTWYGFLPDNVE
-858 DISDKKAFLISMLN
+858 EKKKILISMLKD
-872 EHPEGIV
+872 HPEGIM
-879 IYENTKDKQHAVL
+879 IYANEINPSHAVL
-892 LTDYTNEKF
+892 LTDYTEGVF
-901 YSADPDR
+901 YCADSDPGQ
-908 NYKRPKGRIALTDT
+908 KSGRILLTET
-922 YIAELCGK
+922 LIAETCGS
-930 KENQDIDPDIIINS
+930 QDQDVVINS
-944 LGAYWYIEK
+944 LKKYWYIK

>member
-61 NIESVGENSDEMFS
+61 NIELVGENSDEMFS
-75 DSETPDAEETFEDGT
+75 DSEIPNAEETFEDGA
-90 EDAQTGF
+90 EDAQAGF

-164 WRVLDVNGTDA
+164 WRVLAVNGTDA

-388 IKGDKYGKL
+388 TKGDKYGKL

-405 VFVGW
+405 VFAGW

-474 KGYVFKGWYTTKDFS
+474 KGYIFKGWYTTKDFS

-509 RWEAKKNQEI
+509 RWGAKKNQEI

-529 KDIGKEFKLSVS
+529 KDIGKEFKLSIS
-541 GRQENAKVTYVS
+541 GRQENAKVTYAS

-561 KDGKILIKGAGKT
+561 KDGKILIKGVGKA
-574 TITVNFAETKNYN
+574 TITVNFAETTNYN
-587 SAKKKM
+587 AAKKKM

-700 NCSKEINKN
+700 NCPKEINKN
-709 VFDAPFNLE
+709 VFDAPFNLG

-729 YKSNAPEATVDK
+729 YESNAPEATVDK

-751 DNAISKDVQIT
+751 DNAISKEVQIT
-762 IVSKATRNYE
+762 IISKATRNYE

-790 YLKQHTDITCTLC
+790 YLKQPQGSKTCTLY
-803 SAVMMLRRKAWLN
+803 ATMMMLRRKAWLN
-816 NKDWKDIT
+816 NDKNWRDIIEKNVKPYAWDRQNDW
-824 EEAVE
+824 
-829 PIAWINRKDGG
+829 
-840 LRWEFEYR
+840 L
-848 NMSVK
+848 
-853 RGSLE
+853 RGSFTYAGMTTWYGFLPDNVE
-858 DISDKKAFLISMLN
+858 EKKKILISMLKD
-872 EHPEGIV
+872 HPEGIM
-879 IYENTKDKQHAVL
+879 IYANEINPSHAVL
-892 LTDYTNEKF
+892 LTDYTEGVF
-901 YSADPDR
+901 YCADSDPGQ
-908 NYKRPKGRIALTDT
+908 KSGRILLTET
-922 YIAELCGK
+922 LIAETCGS
-930 KENQDIDPDIIINS
+930 QDQDVVINS
-944 LGAYWYIEK
+944 LEKYWYIK

>member
-14 TMMFTGNVGTSAV
+14 TMMFTGNVGASAV

-32 FGDGGDVNGYV
+32 FDDGGDVNGYV

-61 NIESVGENSDEMFS
+61 NIESVEENSDEMFS
-75 DSETPDAEETFEDGT
+75 DSEIPNAEETFED
-90 EDAQTGF
+90 AQAGF
-97 EDENEEAPEVA
+97 EAESEETPEVA
-108 DVWEELQ
+108 DVWDELQ

-121 SYGISGPRIVP
+121 SHGISGPRIVP

-164 WRVLDVNGTDA
+164 WRVLAVNGTDA

-276 KGRNCWWLRTPGTK
+276 NGRNCWWLRTPGTK

-360 TVEDNSKYE
+360 TAEDNSKYE

-388 IKGDKYGKL
+388 TKGDKYGKL
-397 PEARRNNY
+397 PEARRSNY

-474 KGYVFKGWYTTKDFS
+474 KGYIFKGWYTTKDFS

-509 RWEAKKNQEI
+509 RWGAKKNQEI

-529 KDIGKEFKLSVS
+529 KDIGKEFKLSIS
-541 GRQENAKVTYVS
+541 GRRENAKITYTS

-561 KDGKILIKGAGKT
+561 KDGKLLIKGEGKA
-574 TITVNFAETKNYN
+574 TITVNFADTKNYN
-587 SAKKKM
+587 AAKKEI
-593 EVIVLDE
+593 EVIVLKQ
-600 QTIQINARFETG
+600 QTIQIGAGFKPEIGSLANAIET
-612 TGFPALAIGI
+612 I
-622 MNEIHY
+622 NEIYY
-628 TSEKILLN
+628 TNAKISLN

-681 YAKATQR
+681 YAKARQR

-700 NCSKEINKN
+700 NCPKEINKN
-709 VFDAPFNLE
+709 VFDAPFNLG

-729 YKSNAPEATVDK
+729 YESNAPEATVDK

-772 SATATITLKISKL
+772 RATATITLKISKL

-816 NKDWKDIT
+816 NKAWKDIT

-829 PIAWINRKDGG
+829 PIAWINGTG
-840 LRWEFEYR
+840 LTEEFAYEK
-848 NMSVK
+848 MSVK
-853 RGSLE
+853 RGSLK

-879 IYENTKDKQHAVL
+879 IYENTKGEDKQHAVL

-908 NYKRPKGRIALTDT
+908 NSDRPKGRIALTDT

>member
-61 NIESVGENSDEMFS
+61 NIELVGENSDEMFS
-75 DSETPDAEETFEDGT
+75 DSEIPNAEETFEDGA
-90 EDAQTGF
+90 EDAQAGF

-164 WRVLDVNGTDA
+164 WRVLAVNGTDA

-388 IKGDKYGKL
+388 TKGDKYGKL

-405 VFVGW
+405 VFAGW

-428 SKNQRLYAQWRLGGY
+428 SKNQRLYAQWRMGGY

-474 KGYVFKGWYTTKDFS
+474 KGYIFKGWYTTKDFS

-509 RWEAKKNQEI
+509 RWGAKKNQEI

-529 KDIGKEFKLSVS
+529 KDIGKEFKLSIS
-541 GRQENAKVTYVS
+541 GRQENAKVTYAS

-561 KDGKILIKGAGKT
+561 KDGKILIKGVGKA
-574 TITVNFAETKNYN
+574 TITVNFAETTNYN
-587 SAKKKM
+587 AAKKKM

-700 NCSKEINKN
+700 NCPKEINKN
-709 VFDAPFNLE
+709 VFDAPFNLG

-729 YKSNAPEATVDK
+729 YESNAPEATVDK

-751 DNAISKDVQIT
+751 DNAISKEVQIT
-762 IVSKATRNYE
+762 IISKATRNYE

-790 YLKQHTDITCTLC
+790 YLKQPQGSKTCTLY
-803 SAVMMLRRKAWLN
+803 ATMMMLRRKAWLN
-816 NKDWKDIT
+816 NDKNWRDIIEKNVKPYAWDRQNDW
-824 EEAVE
+824 
-829 PIAWINRKDGG
+829 
-840 LRWEFEYR
+840 L
-848 NMSVK
+848 
-853 RGSLE
+853 RGSFTYAGMTTWYGFLPDNVE
-858 DISDKKAFLISMLN
+858 EKKKILISMLKD
-872 EHPEGIV
+872 HPEGIM
-879 IYENTKDKQHAVL
+879 IYANEINPSHAVL
-892 LTDYTNEKF
+892 LTDYTEGVF
-901 YSADPDR
+901 YCADSDPGQ
-908 NYKRPKGRIALTDT
+908 KSGRILLTET
-922 YIAELCGK
+922 LIAETCGS
-930 KENQDIDPDIIINS
+930 QDQDVVINS
-944 LGAYWYIEK
+944 LKKYWYIK

>member
-61 NIESVGENSDEMFS
+61 NIESVRENSDEMFS
-75 DSETPDAEETFEDGT
+75 DSETPNAEETFEDGT

-333 ANEKAYTYAGTVC
+333 ANEKVYTYAGTVC

-416 GTKVTSDTVVKI
+416 GTKITSNTVVKI
-428 SKNQRLYAQWRLGGY
+428 SKNQRLYAQWRLGGN
-443 IIYDLNEGTNAKANP
+443 IFYDLNEGTNAKANP
-458 SYYYSTNG
+458 SYYYSTDG
-466 VKLEAPKR
+466 VKLKDPQR
-474 KGYVFKGWYTTKDFS
+474 KGYIFKGWYTTKNFGF
-489 TGTKIS
+489 GTRIS
-495 KIKVGTRGDKVLYA
+495 EIKVGTRGDKVLYA
-509 RWEAKKNQEI
+509 KWDAKKNQQI
-519 QIEKQITKTY
+519 QMEKQIIKTY
-529 KDIGKEFKLSVS
+529 KDIGKEFKLSIS
-541 GRQENAKVTYVS
+541 GRRENAKITYTS

-561 KDGKILIKGAGKT
+561 KDGKLLIKGEGKA
-574 TITVNFAETKNYN
+574 TITVNFADTKNYN
-587 SAKKKM
+587 AAKKEI
-593 EVIVLDE
+593 EVIVLKQ
-600 QTIQINARFETG
+600 QTIQIGAGFKPEIGFAGATIG
-612 TGFPALAIGI
+612 T
-622 MNEIHY
+622 MNEIRY
-628 TSEKILLN
+628 TNGKILLN

-642 KLSYTS
+642 KLTYTS

-700 NCSKEINKN
+700 NCPKEINKN

-762 IVSKATRNYE
+762 IISKATRNYE
-772 SATATITLKISKL
+772 RATATITLKISKL

-790 YLKQHTDITCTLC
+790 YLKQPQGSNTCTLY
-803 SAVMMLRRKAWLN
+803 ATMMMLRRKAWLN
-816 NKDWKDIT
+816 NDKNWRDIIEENVKPYAWDRQNDW
-824 EEAVE
+824 
-829 PIAWINRKDGG
+829 
-840 LRWEFEYR
+840 L
-848 NMSVK
+848 
-853 RGSLE
+853 RGSFTYAGMTTWYGFLPDNVE
-858 DISDKKAFLISMLN
+858 EKKKILISMLKD
-872 EHPEGIV
+872 HPEGIM
-879 IYENTKDKQHAVL
+879 IYANELNPSHAVL
-892 LTDYTNEKF
+892 LTDYTEGVF
-901 YSADPDR
+901 YCADSDPGQ
-908 NYKRPKGRIALTDT
+908 KSGRILLTET
-922 YIAELCGK
+922 LIAETCGS
-930 KENQDIDPDIIINS
+930 QDQDVVINS
-944 LGAYWYIEK
+944 LKKYWYIK

>member
-1 MKGKK
+1 MKGTK

-61 NIESVGENSDEMFS
+61 NIELVGENSDEMFS
-75 DSETPDAEETFEDGT
+75 DSEIPNAEETFEDGA
-90 EDAQTGF
+90 EDAQAGF

-164 WRVLDVNGTDA
+164 WRVLAVNGTDA

-388 IKGDKYGKL
+388 TKGDKYGKL

-405 VFVGW
+405 VFAGW

-474 KGYVFKGWYTTKDFS
+474 KGYIFKGWYTTKDFS

-509 RWEAKKNQEI
+509 RWGAKKNQEI

-529 KDIGKEFKLSVS
+529 KDIGKEFKLSIS
-541 GRQENAKVTYVS
+541 GRQENAKVTYAS

-561 KDGKILIKGAGKT
+561 KDGKILIKGVGKA
-574 TITVNFAETKNYN
+574 TITVNFAETTNYN
-587 SAKKKM
+587 AAKKKM

-700 NCSKEINKN
+700 NCPKEINKN
-709 VFDAPFNLE
+709 VFDAPFNLG

-729 YKSNAPEATVDK
+729 YESNAPEATVDK

-751 DNAISKDVQIT
+751 DNAISKEVQIT
-762 IVSKATRNYE
+762 IISKATRNYE

-790 YLKQHTDITCTLC
+790 YLKQPQGSKTCTLY
-803 SAVMMLRRKAWLN
+803 ATMMMLRRKAWLN
-816 NKDWKDIT
+816 NDKNWRDIIEKNVKPYAWDRQNDW
-824 EEAVE
+824 
-829 PIAWINRKDGG
+829 
-840 LRWEFEYR
+840 L
-848 NMSVK
+848 
-853 RGSLE
+853 RGSFTYAGMTTWYGFLPDNVE
-858 DISDKKAFLISMLN
+858 EKKKILISMLKD
-872 EHPEGIV
+872 HPEGIM
-879 IYENTKDKQHAVL
+879 IYANEINPSHAVL
-892 LTDYTNEKF
+892 LTDYTEGVF
-901 YSADPDR
+901 YCADSDPGQ
-908 NYKRPKGRIALTDT
+908 KSGRILLTET
-922 YIAELCGK
+922 LIAETCGS
-930 KENQDIDPDIIINS
+930 QDQDVVINS
-944 LGAYWYIEK
+944 LKKYWYIK

>member
-61 NIESVGENSDEMFS
+61 NIELVGENSDEMFS
-75 DSETPDAEETFEDGT
+75 DSEIPNAEETFEDGA
-90 EDAQTGF
+90 EDAQAGF

-164 WRVLDVNGTDA
+164 WRVLAVNGTDA

-388 IKGDKYGKL
+388 TKGDKYGKL

-405 VFVGW
+405 VFAGW

-474 KGYVFKGWYTTKDFS
+474 KGYIFKGWYTTKDFS

-509 RWEAKKNQEI
+509 RWGAKKNQEI

-529 KDIGKEFKLSVS
+529 KDIGKEFKLSIS
-541 GRQENAKVTYVS
+541 GRQENAKVTYAS

-561 KDGKILIKGAGKT
+561 KDGKILIKGVGKA
-574 TITVNFAETKNYN
+574 TITVNFAETTNYN
-587 SAKKKM
+587 AAKKKM

-700 NCSKEINKN
+700 NCPKEINKN
-709 VFDAPFNLE
+709 VFDAPFNLG

-729 YKSNAPEATVDK
+729 YESNAPEATVDK

-751 DNAISKDVQIT
+751 DNAISKEVQIT
-762 IVSKATRNYE
+762 IISKATRNYE

-790 YLKQHTDITCTLC
+790 YLKQPQRSKTCTLY
-803 SAVMMLRRKAWLN
+803 ATMMMLRRKAWLN
-816 NKDWKDIT
+816 NDKNWRDIIEKNVKPYAWDRQNDW
-824 EEAVE
+824 
-829 PIAWINRKDGG
+829 
-840 LRWEFEYR
+840 L
-848 NMSVK
+848 
-853 RGSLE
+853 RGSFTYAGMTTWYGFLPDNVE
-858 DISDKKAFLISMLN
+858 EKKKILISMLKD
-872 EHPEGIV
+872 HPEGIM
-879 IYENTKDKQHAVL
+879 IYANEINPSHAVL
-892 LTDYTNEKF
+892 LTDYTEGVF
-901 YSADPDR
+901 YCADSDPGQ
-908 NYKRPKGRIALTDT
+908 KSGRILLTET
-922 YIAELCGK
+922 LIAETCGS
-930 KENQDIDPDIIINS
+930 QDQDVVINS
-944 LGAYWYIEK
+944 LKKYWYIK

>member
-14 TMMFTGNVGTSAV
+14 TMMFTGNVGTSTV

-61 NIESVGENSDEMFS
+61 NIELVGENSDEMFS
-75 DSETPDAEETFEDGT
+75 DSEIPNAEETFEDGA
-90 EDAQTGF
+90 EDAQAGF

-164 WRVLDVNGTDA
+164 WRVLAVNGTDA

-388 IKGDKYGKL
+388 TKGDKYGKL

-405 VFVGW
+405 VFAGW

-474 KGYVFKGWYTTKDFS
+474 KGYIFKGWYTTKDFS

-509 RWEAKKNQEI
+509 RWGAKKNQEI

-529 KDIGKEFKLSVS
+529 KDIGKEFKLSIS
-541 GRQENAKVTYVS
+541 GRQENAKVTYAS

-561 KDGKILIKGAGKT
+561 KDGKILIKGVGKA
-574 TITVNFAETKNYN
+574 TITVNFAETTNYN
-587 SAKKKM
+587 AAKKKM

-700 NCSKEINKN
+700 NCPKEINKN
-709 VFDAPFNLE
+709 VFDAPFNLG

-729 YKSNAPEATVDK
+729 YESNAPEATVDK

-751 DNAISKDVQIT
+751 DNAISKEVQIT
-762 IVSKATRNYE
+762 IISKATRNYE

-790 YLKQHTDITCTLC
+790 YLKQPQGSKTCTLY
-803 SAVMMLRRKAWLN
+803 ATMMMLRRKAWLN
-816 NKDWKDIT
+816 NDKNWRDIIEKNVKPYAWDRQNDW
-824 EEAVE
+824 
-829 PIAWINRKDGG
+829 
-840 LRWEFEYR
+840 L
-848 NMSVK
+848 
-853 RGSLE
+853 RGSFTYAGMTTWYGFLPDNVE
-858 DISDKKAFLISMLN
+858 EKKKILISMLKD
-872 EHPEGIV
+872 HPEGIM
-879 IYENTKDKQHAVL
+879 IYANEINPSHAVL
-892 LTDYTNEKF
+892 LTDYTEGVF
-901 YSADPDR
+901 YCADSDPGQ
-908 NYKRPKGRIALTDT
+908 KSGRILLTET
-922 YIAELCGK
+922 LIAETCGS
-930 KENQDIDPDIIINS
+930 QDQDVVINS
-944 LGAYWYIEK
+944 LKKYWYIK

>member
-14 TMMFTGNVGTSAV
+14 TMMFTGNVGTSVV

-61 NIESVGENSDEMFS
+61 NIELVGENSDEMFS
-75 DSETPDAEETFEDGT
+75 DSEIPNAEETFEDGA
-90 EDAQTGF
+90 EDAQAGF

-164 WRVLDVNGTDA
+164 WRVLAVNGTDA

-252 VDEVINPRYGF
+252 VDEVINPRYVF

-388 IKGDKYGKL
+388 TKGDKYGKL

-405 VFVGW
+405 VFAGW

-474 KGYVFKGWYTTKDFS
+474 KGYIFKGWYTTKDFS

-509 RWEAKKNQEI
+509 RWGAKKNQEI

-529 KDIGKEFKLSVS
+529 KDIGKEFKLSIS
-541 GRQENAKVTYVS
+541 GRQENAKVTYAS

-561 KDGKILIKGAGKT
+561 KDGKILIKGVGKA
-574 TITVNFAETKNYN
+574 TITVNFAETTNYN
-587 SAKKKM
+587 AAKKKM

-700 NCSKEINKN
+700 NCPKEINKN
-709 VFDAPFNLE
+709 VFDAPFNLG

-729 YKSNAPEATVDK
+729 YESNAPEATVDK

-751 DNAISKDVQIT
+751 DNAISKEVQIT
-762 IVSKATRNYE
+762 IISKATRNYE

-790 YLKQHTDITCTLC
+790 YLKQPQGSKTCTLY
-803 SAVMMLRRKAWLN
+803 ATMMMLRRKAWLN
-816 NKDWKDIT
+816 NDKNWRDIIEKNVKPYAWDRQNDW
-824 EEAVE
+824 
-829 PIAWINRKDGG
+829 
-840 LRWEFEYR
+840 L
-848 NMSVK
+848 
-853 RGSLE
+853 RGSFTYAGMTTWYGFLPDNVE
-858 DISDKKAFLISMLN
+858 EKKKILISMLKD
-872 EHPEGIV
+872 HPEGIM
-879 IYENTKDKQHAVL
+879 IYANEINPSHAVL
-892 LTDYTNEKF
+892 LTDYTEGVF
-901 YSADPDR
+901 YCADSDPGQ
-908 NYKRPKGRIALTDT
+908 KSGRILLTET
-922 YIAELCGK
+922 LIAETCGS
-930 KENQDIDPDIIINS
+930 QDQDVVINS
-944 LGAYWYIEK
+944 LKKYWYIK

>member
-75 DSETPDAEETFEDGT
+75 DSEIPNAEETFEDGA
-90 EDAQTGF
+90 EDAQAGF

-164 WRVLDVNGTDA
+164 WRVLAVNGTDA

-388 IKGDKYGKL
+388 TKGDKYGKL

-405 VFVGW
+405 VFAGW

-474 KGYVFKGWYTTKDFS
+474 KGYIFKGWYTTKDFS

-509 RWEAKKNQEI
+509 RWGAKKNQEI

-529 KDIGKEFKLSVS
+529 KDIGKEFKLSIS
-541 GRQENAKVTYVS
+541 GRQENAKVTYAS

-561 KDGKILIKGAGKT
+561 KDGKILIKGVGKA
-574 TITVNFAETKNYN
+574 TITVNFAETTNYN
-587 SAKKKM
+587 AAKKKM

-700 NCSKEINKN
+700 NCPKEINKN
-709 VFDAPFNLE
+709 VFDAPFNLG

-729 YKSNAPEATVDK
+729 YESNAPEATVDK

-751 DNAISKDVQIT
+751 DNAISKEVQIT
-762 IVSKATRNYE
+762 IISKATRNYE

-790 YLKQHTDITCTLC
+790 YLKQPQGSKTCTLY
-803 SAVMMLRRKAWLN
+803 ATMMMLRRKAWLN
-816 NKDWKDIT
+816 NDKNWRDIIEKNVKPYAWDRQNDW
-824 EEAVE
+824 
-829 PIAWINRKDGG
+829 
-840 LRWEFEYR
+840 L
-848 NMSVK
+848 
-853 RGSLE
+853 RGSFTYAGMTTWYGFLPDNVE
-858 DISDKKAFLISMLN
+858 EKKKILISMLKD
-872 EHPEGIV
+872 HPEGIM
-879 IYENTKDKQHAVL
+879 IYANEINPSHAVL
-892 LTDYTNEKF
+892 LTDYTEGVF
-901 YSADPDR
+901 YCADSDPGQ
-908 NYKRPKGRIALTDT
+908 KSGRILLTET
-922 YIAELCGK
+922 LIAETCGS
-930 KENQDIDPDIIINS
+930 QDQDVVINS
-944 LGAYWYIEK
+944 LKKYWYIK